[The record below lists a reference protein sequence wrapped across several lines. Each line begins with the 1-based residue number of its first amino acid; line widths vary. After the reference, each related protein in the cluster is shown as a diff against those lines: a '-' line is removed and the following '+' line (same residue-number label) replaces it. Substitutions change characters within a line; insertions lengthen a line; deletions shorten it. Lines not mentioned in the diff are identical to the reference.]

1 MSKFTIV
8 NQQFLPAETAT
19 VLITDLAVQRGYG
32 IFDFLK
38 TIDGKPIFLEDHL
51 DRFYHSAAAMHLPVD
66 LNRTE
71 LKALLLELIEKNG
84 IADSGIKII
93 LTGGYSPDG
102 YAIAKPNMIIT
113 QQQMVLSKEIDLKGI
128 SLITHSHQ
136 RQMPHAKT
144 LDYMMAIW
152 LQPLLKEKNADDVLY
167 HYNNIVSECPRAN
180 FYVVTQD
187 DKLITTS
194 DNLLKGVIR
203 KHVLEIAEEQRVLE
217 KRNITLDD
225 LKNCREAFITSSTKN
240 ILPVTKIDG
249 QVIGQGTAGPVT
261 KMLAEKLLLKISKL
275 HF

>member
-8 NQQFLPAETAT
+8 NQQFLPAETAS

-66 LNRTE
+66 LSRAD
-71 LKALLLELIEKNG
+71 LKALLLELIQKNG
-84 IADSGIKII
+84 LTDSGIKII

-102 YAIAKPNMIIT
+102 YVIAKPNMIIT
-113 QQQMVLSKEIDLKGI
+113 QQSMVLSKEIDLKGI
-128 SLITHSHQ
+128 SLITHPHQ
-136 RQMPHAKT
+136 RQMSHAKT

-152 LQPLLKEKNADDVLY
+152 LQPLIKEKGADDVLY
-167 HYNNIVSECPRAN
+167 HHNGIVSECPRAN
-180 FYVVTQD
+180 FYVVTHDNQ
-187 DKLITTS
+187 LITTS
-194 DNLLKGVIR
+194 DNLLKGIIR
-203 KHVLEIAEEQRVLE
+203 KHVLEIAEEEQVWK

-249 QVIGQGTAGPVT
+249 QVIGQGTAGPIT